1 MEPKNLIIHAQ
12 TLNRDVTLLEN
23 EIQSIIYLKIA
34 MVNNINSS
42 YKSDDNNLNFIVNS
56 YYDALECIEMDTVNQ
71 FLNVVENIR
80 KNEKIRTGI
89 SFVEMIFY
97 LKFVQIDLNSI
108 SNVNEKYLN
117 EILINFNY
125 LKSFILRFY
134 I

>member
-56 YYDALECIEMDTVNQ
+56 YYDALECIEMDTVN
-71 FLNVVENIR
+71 
-80 KNEKIRTGI
+80 
-89 SFVEMIFY
+89 
-97 LKFVQIDLNSI
+97 
-108 SNVNEKYLN
+108 
-117 EILINFNY
+117 
-125 LKSFILRFY
+125 
-134 I
+134 